1 MIDSSRNTAKPASS
15 AAMPLRG
22 MRLMVCG
29 KGGSGKTSIVALL
42 TAALQERGYEVI
54 AIDGDA
60 SNPGGLAR
68 LLFGSREGPEALISF
83 FGGREKVVCPVDDPA
98 PLTRIG
104 DASPVTKKRMELG
117 EIPSRFF
124 MRTGKAL
131 LFQVGKI
138 ARPCEGCDG
147 PMSKVTR
154 DFLVRGDQVTLIDV
168 EAGLEHF
175 GRGVE
180 KNVEVV
186 LVVVD
191 PTSESLL
198 IAEKV
203 SRFCGE
209 MGIDKV
215 WAVMN
220 NVGSEEIKSVMM
232 QELEGRGARTLGL
245 IRHDPKVFKA
255 GLLGTA
261 LGECEALEDVKAI
274 ADQLERAVQPG
285 AVPPALRVVPAA

>member
-1 MIDSSRNTAKPASS
+1 MGDPSEDTAKPASS
-15 AAMPLRG
+15 SAMPLQG

-42 TAALQERGYEVI
+42 TAALQERGYDVI

-68 LLFGSREGPEALISF
+68 LLFGSPEGPEALMSF

-104 DASPVTKKRMELG
+104 DSSPVTEKRMELG
-117 EIPSRFF
+117 EIPSQFF

-180 KNVEVV
+180 KNVDVV

-198 IAEKV
+198 IAEKA
-203 SRFCGE
+203 SRFSGE

-215 WAVMN
+215 WAVLN
-220 NVGSEEIKSVMM
+220 NVGSEEIKRVMM
-232 QELEGRGARTLGL
+232 EQFEGKGTRTLGL
-245 IRHDPKVFKA
+245 IRHDPEVFKA

-274 ADQLERAVQPG
+274 ADQLERAVQPVG
-285 AVPPALRVVPAA
+285 VPPARRTAPPA